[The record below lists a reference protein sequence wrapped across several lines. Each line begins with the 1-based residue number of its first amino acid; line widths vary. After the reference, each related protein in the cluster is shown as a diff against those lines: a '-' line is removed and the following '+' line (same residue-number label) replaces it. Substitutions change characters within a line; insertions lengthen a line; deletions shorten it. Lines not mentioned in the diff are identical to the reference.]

1 MVSIIGLIVNAIVG
15 LILLFAANLLG
26 LGVQITAIT
35 LIICA
40 ILGAPGALIVILLA
54 VFNVAFSAVILPLLL
69 L

>member
-1 MVSIIGLIVNAIVG
+1 MVSVTGIIANTVAG

-40 ILGAPGALIVILLA
+40 VLGAPGALIVILLA
-54 VFNVAFSAVILPLLL
+54 VFNVAFSAAILPLLL